1 MSFVVPLK
9 MIARSFF
16 YLIQVIIFSRI
27 SRLGIPKIHI
37 LTNSQLEEII
47 LTFTIVQGVE
57 IVPL

>member
-1 MSFVVPLK
+1 MT
-9 MIARSFF
+9 
-16 YLIQVIIFSRI
+16 IFSRI